1 MSPVSDPSVPLPA
14 RVTEKN
20 PSRSLQEKLA
30 GGPVEPSPPYD
41 PASSRKILTVL
52 WVLLFATW
60 SQFMIVA
67 PLLPRI
73 SVRLDVPEV
82 HLGWLISGYAIS
94 LGVCTLAWGPVSD
107 RLGRKRLLMLASA
120 LMALVLFAHWW
131 AHSYSAM
138 LLMRILAGAVGGAL
152 TTGTLAAV
160 GDYIPPSHRGW
171 ATGWIISGFAAGQ
184 IFGVPAGAFLSGAMD
199 DRLPFVALGLL
210 MAGAGW
216 LAWRWV
222 PTLPPTPSISW
233 PIMFR
238 DMRRHLASPRLLA
251 GCGVGVCL
259 FGGMGLFIPFF
270 PLWMEQALSMTTQQV
285 AWVFSAGG
293 VAVVVSSVLLGRLS
307 DRIGRYGLIAV
318 GSLGAGLFMLV
329 SPLLIHWPG
338 GAFLLFPLIMGCAA
352 ARGSAFRALQTE
364 LVPAGEL
371 GRYLSLSATFENFGY
386 AAGSALA
393 GWFYVAFGFSAIA
406 AASAMTGLIVLVLVR
421 GFLRPR

>member
-14 RVTEKN
+14 RATENN
-20 PSRSLQEKLA
+20 PSP
-30 GGPVEPSPPYD
+30 GPPGSPPSGPADPTASYD
-41 PASSRKILTVL
+41 PASSRKILAVL

-67 PLLPRI
+67 PLLPQI
-73 SVRLDVPEV
+73 SVRLAVPEV

-94 LGVCTLAWGPVSD
+94 MGVCTLFWGPISD
-107 RLGRKRLLMLASA
+107 RLGRKRLLMLASG

-138 LLMRILAGAVGGAL
+138 LLMRVLAGTVGGAL

-184 IFGVPAGAFLSGAMD
+184 IFGVPAGAFLSGVMD
-199 DRLPFVALGLL
+199 DRLPFVLLGLL
-210 MAGAGW
+210 MTAAGW
-216 LAWRWV
+216 LAWRWM

-233 PIMFR
+233 PAMLR
-238 DMRRHLASPRLLA
+238 DMRRHLTTPRLLA

-259 FGGMGLFIPFF
+259 FGGMGLFVPFF
-270 PLWMEQALSMTTQQV
+270 PLWMERSLLLTSQQV
-285 AWVFSAGG
+285 AWVFSIGG
-293 VAVVVSSVLLGRLS
+293 VAVVISSVVMGRLS
-307 DRIGRYGLIAV
+307 DRIGRSGLIIF
-318 GSLGAGLFMLV
+318 GSLGVGLFMLV
-329 SPLLIHWPG
+329 SPLLLHWPG
-338 GAFLLFPLIMGCAA
+338 GAYLLFALIMGCAA

-371 GRYLSLSATFENFGY
+371 GRYLSLSASLENIGY

-393 GWFYVAFGFSAIA
+393 GLLYVSFGFSAIA

-421 GFLRPR
+421 GFLRPN